1 MTALD
6 SMVRVH
12 RWVLDE
18 KQRKLADLQAFMD
31 KLTEDLNALDR
42 DIETEREA
50 AGQSD
55 EAGSVF
61 PAFVAAALDRRKKLC
76 QTIANLG
83 KETEAAR
90 EDVAEAFSELK
101 KYELALK
108 NQEMQE
114 STKRSKRERM
124 NLDELGVSIYRRTR
138 TAGD

>member
-1 MTALD
+1 MTALA
-6 SMVRVH
+6 SMVQVL

-18 KQRKLADLQAFMD
+18 KQQKLAELQAFVD
-31 KLTEDLNALDR
+31 KLTEDLNALDT
-42 DIETEREA
+42 DLETERKA
-50 AGQSD
+50 AGQCD

-76 QTIANLG
+76 ETIVNLG
-83 KETEAAR
+83 KEVEAAR

-108 NQEMQE
+108 NQELLV
-114 STKRSKRERM
+114 STRRSRRERM

-138 TAGD
+138 AAGD